1 MIEVSS
7 IYRRQPQGL
16 RQGAALAVLLPL
28 VLAGCGDQPLNGAID
43 LFHGLEGGPIA
54 DQRPPPPGADAPYPN
69 IGTTPARPLA
79 ADAAAQQRIE
89 DSLAAQRDAATAA
102 AAKDPLKP
110 LPPAPAPPKP
120 AAPDPDENK
129 VVVDAAP
136 SPPPPKPTPVPPTGT
151 STGTGIDAVPGI
163 VAPVAS
169 GPLPDLAPGPPPGP
183 VGFGIDVKLPPPSPA
198 IVAKPPDALPNGVA
212 IAFTSGS
219 STLPPS
225 ANLRLRRYAI
235 AHRGAQFTVTG
246 RGDGGGKDADAQS
259 RAVALG
265 LKRAAAIAA
274 SLGGSGVATG
284 NIHIRADAA
293 GTASAATLN

>member
-1 MIEVSS
+1 MFDVSF

-28 VLAGCGDQPLNGAID
+28 LLAGCGEQQLNGAID

-69 IGTTPARPLA
+69 IGTTPSRPLA

-89 DSLAAQRDAATAA
+89 DSLAAQRDAATAE
-102 AAKDPLKP
+102 AAKDPIKP
-110 LPPAPAPPKP
+110 LPPAPLPPKP
-120 AAPDPDENK
+120 EAADPNENK

-136 SPPPPKPTPVPPTGT
+136 SPPPPKPAPAPP
-151 STGTGIDAVPGI
+151 SGTGIDAVPAL

-169 GPLPDLAPGPPPGP
+169 GPLPDLAAAPPPGP
-183 VGFGIDVKLPPPSPA
+183 VGFAIDVPLPPPSPA
-198 IVAKPPDALPNGVA
+198 IVAKPPETLPNGVA
-212 IAFTSGS
+212 VAFTPGS

-225 ANLRLRRYAI
+225 ANLRLRRYAM
-235 AHRGAQFTVTG
+235 AHHGAQFIVTG

-265 LKRAAAIAA
+265 LKRAAAIAV
-274 SLGGSGVATG
+274 SLGGSGVAAG